1 MQPVL
6 MNPMGTMPPGM
17 AVADEGD
24 ETATV
29 EHVDGDLEGMGIA
42 RAEFSPWL
50 DGLAPWAGG
59 LGLASMR
66 FHGDLPKPAA
76 RPDHLAAG
84 TRRMRLPQADSQ
96 VCVRHASEITDS
108 GDWDSRMGSDGRTWA
123 DNPGQDGVEWGAE
136 WDAGWRG
143 DSSWQEDAGWRGD
156 SSWQEWRGWWWYRD
170 ASGDWVEW
178 QNPWRVQAHMLA

>member
-1 MQPVL
+1 
-6 MNPMGTMPPGM
+6 MNPMGMMLQGTMPLGM

-29 EHVDGDLEGMGIA
+29 NTDTPRISSSPKAIVAEQPSREQGCGQHTSMASTTSHSERFRAIHWSTRCYSCSKGMETA

-66 FHGDLPKPAA
+66 FLGDLPKPAA

-96 VCVRHASEITDS
+96 VCVSLAT
-108 GDWDSRMGSDGRTWA
+108 SRSPRPAQTI
-123 DNPGQDGVEWGAE
+123 
-136 WDAGWRG
+136 
-143 DSSWQEDAGWRGD
+143 
-156 SSWQEWRGWWWYRD
+156 
-170 ASGDWVEW
+170 
-178 QNPWRVQAHMLA
+178 